1 VKEPHLPKALISMR
15 DERAPINYSPRDLA
29 QVVCEELRR
38 REVAAPAHD
47 VLTLLFETM
56 YFTSLRTEE
65 GSSLSC
71 HVIWMDPGESD
82 PQHPERLA
90 GDRWTFIPLAE
101 AIPLTVRSLAKLS
114 RASDPRTSSF
124 VVHGHPGQSLCL
136 YGFVDQ
142 GNQFYEFINDHTD
155 RTPERPGIFQAS
167 IEGVGHLVVHLGYE
181 IIAELRMN
189 ELAET
194 PLDVLSSGPVFQK
207 LRPYV
212 LRHIIEVMGCVGTEA
227 FDVDDDWP
235 ANLANTWI
243 ASLCR
248 LLLRCQN
255 YRHGGAILISPN
267 RTEAG
272 LNEKYVVSYDRLPR
286 ALIRRGTHEILASA
300 AVRTIRSDYLG
311 HDQESRG
318 GKIPSDLYLDETI
331 NGVCVREAAN
341 AVDGAIWFV
350 SLLSRVDG
358 LVLLDPTLR
367 VTAFGVEITIADD
380 PGEVYMAADAEG
392 TPEKLI
398 PLDYRHFGTR
408 HRSMIRYCATFPDSL
423 GFVISQD
430 GDVRAVTSV
439 DGRVIVWDNIALR
452 LDAFLSGSP
461 EREA

>member
-1 VKEPHLPKALISMR
+1 MR
-15 DERAPINYSPRDLA
+15 DERTPINYSPRDLA
-29 QVVCEELRR
+29 QVVCEELSRR
-38 REVAAPAHD
+38 GVAAPASD
-47 VLTLLFETM
+47 LLTALFETM

-71 HVIWMDPGESD
+71 HVIWMDPGD
-82 PQHPERLA
+82 PDPRRPERLS

-124 VVHGHPGQSLCL
+124 VVHGDAERALGL

-142 GNQFYEFINDHTD
+142 GNQFYEFINDHAD
-155 RTPERPGIFQAS
+155 RAPERPGVFQAS

-207 LRPYV
+207 LRPHV
-212 LRHIIEVMGCVGTEA
+212 LRHIVEVLECVGTEA
-227 FDVDDDWP
+227 FDADDGWP

-255 YRHGGAILISPN
+255 YRHGGAILISPD
-267 RTEAG
+267 RSSAG

-286 ALIRRGTHEILASA
+286 ALIRRGAHEILSSA
-300 AVRTIRSDYLG
+300 ASRAIRADYLG
-311 HDQESRG
+311 HEPASRR

-331 NGVCVREAAN
+331 NGVCVREAGN

-358 LVLLDPTLR
+358 LVLLDPSLR
-367 VTAFGVEITIADD
+367 VKAFGVEITIADD
-380 PGEVYMAADAEG
+380 PGDVYLAADADG
-392 TPEKLI
+392 TPDKLI

-408 HRSMIRYCATFPDSL
+408 HRSMIRYCAAFPDSL

-439 DGRVIVWDNIALR
+439 DGKVIVWDNIALR
-452 LDAFLSGSP
+452 LDAFLSGSAGQRP
-461 EREA
+461 D